1 MGKQVFATANSLFSP
16 SSEGIHQLLEE
27 KKVSLV
33 YDFKKFLDRFFSKTD
48 SNSLSIVQSPL
59 SISRLAFSDKEL
71 QIIHTLTEKS
81 EC

>member
-1 MGKQVFATANSLFSP
+1 MGKPVFATANSLFAP

-33 YDFKKFLDRFFSKTD
+33 YDFAKFLDRFFSSSKVIP
-48 SNSLSIVQSPL
+48 NSIRNL
-59 SISRLAFSDKEL
+59 ISRPNFSETEL
-71 QIIHTLTEKS
+71 KILDTITQKS